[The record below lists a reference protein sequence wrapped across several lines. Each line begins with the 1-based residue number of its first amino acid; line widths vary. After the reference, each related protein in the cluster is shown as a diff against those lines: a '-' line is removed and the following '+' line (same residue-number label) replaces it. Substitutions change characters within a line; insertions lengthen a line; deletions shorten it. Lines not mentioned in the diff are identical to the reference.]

1 MEHLGQFSV
10 STMGETGSVFGQRQH
25 LRQLFLKFTLF
36 FSLIM
41 LGHLLIPKE
50 VAETLVN
57 GAWRYILCFAGG
69 ACGL

>member
-1 MEHLGQFSV
+1 MF
-10 STMGETGSVFGQRQH
+10 

-36 FSLIM
+36 FCLIM

-50 VAETLVN
+50 VAETLVD

>member
-1 MEHLGQFSV
+1 MF
-10 STMGETGSVFGQRQH
+10 

-57 GAWRYILCFAGG
+57 GACVVVY
-69 ACGL
+69 

>member
-1 MEHLGQFSV
+1 MY
-10 STMGETGSVFGQRQH
+10 

-50 VAETLVN
+50 VAETLVF
-57 GAWRYILCFAGG
+57 GTLSYILCFAGW

>member
-1 MEHLGQFSV
+1 RLSGWARSGRYTPTSQHIEVDQ
-10 STMGETGSVFGQRQH
+10 VF
-25 LRQLFLKFTLF
+25 LRQLLLKFTLF

-50 VAETLVN
+50 VAETLVD